1 MEQGTFKPS
10 KIQFKINIKFN
21 LRNTEPKNKVTPVR
35 CIVRFNNEKVVLPSP
50 VKIEPRYWN
59 PNKQEARNNQR
70 MADGT
75 DINLKINDVKKE
87 IEGIFNTYIKK
98 FGKFPAPDNF
108 KQLVLK
114 ELSTEKNNISSTK
127 VQDLLTFIE
136 QMIPDMESGK
146 RQTQKGSPFAENS
159 IKIFRTLKSNIE
171 DFKSK
176 YNYDLDFQN
185 INFEFFEDWK
195 EYMIFELDY
204 STNTVAKHIRVL
216 KTIITDAYERNL
228 TTYQFIGNKFK
239 ATTELT
245 DTIYLNEVELLKL
258 YELDLSQ
265 NLKLDKIRDL
275 FILGC
280 WTGLRFSDY
289 SDISPRDIQG
299 HNLKIRTQKT
309 KQVVVIPILQ
319 YVQKILTKYKG
330 KTENNLPPSISNQK
344 MNEYLK
350 ELGKSA
356 GFEEI
361 IQQEFTKGGKSIIK
375 NSFKYALITT
385 HTARRSFATNMY
397 KAGVPTLSIMAITGH
412 KTETSFM
419 KYIRVNSDEHADIV
433 RDLYSARTLK
443 VVND

>member
-1 MEQGTFKPS
+1 MKPAISKPS

-21 LRNTEPKNKVTPVR
+21 LRNTEPKNKATPLR
-35 CIVRFNNEKVVLPSP
+35 CIVRFNNEKVVLASP
-50 VKIEPRYWN
+50 VKIEPRHWN

-75 DINLKINDVKKE
+75 DINLKISEVKKR
-87 IEGIFNTYIKK
+87 IEEVFNSYIKK
-98 FGKFPAPDNF
+98 FERFPSPDNF

-114 ELSTEKNNISSTK
+114 ELSTEKNNDISAK
-127 VQDLLTFIE
+127 AQDLLTFIE

-146 RQTQKGSPFAENS
+146 KQTQKGTPFAENS
-159 IKIFRTLKSNIE
+159 IKIFRTLKSNLE
-171 DFKSK
+171 DFKLK
-176 YNYDLDFQN
+176 YNYNLDFQN
-185 INFEFFEDWK
+185 INLDFFEDWK
-195 EYMIFELDY
+195 DYMIFELDY

-216 KTIITDAYERNL
+216 KPIIADAYERHL
-228 TTYQFIGNKFK
+228 TSYQFIGNRFK

-245 DTIYLNEVELLKL
+245 DTIYLNETELLKL
-258 YELDLSQ
+258 YDLDLS
-265 NLKLDKIRDL
+265 NNPKLDKIRDL

-289 SDISPRDIQG
+289 SNIDPRDIQG
-299 HNLKIRTQKT
+299 DYLKIKTQKT
-309 KQVVVIPILQ
+309 KQLVVIPILG
-319 YVQKILTKYKG
+319 YVQKILEKYNG

-350 ELGKSA
+350 DLGKLA
-356 GFEEI
+356 EFNEL
-361 IQQEFTKGGKSIIK
+361 IQQEYTKGGKSMVK
-375 NSFKYALITT
+375 NTRKYLLITT

-397 KAGVPTLSIMAITGH
+397 KRRVPTLSIMAITGH

-433 RDLYSARTLK
+433 RELYNRNSLK
-443 VVND
+443 IETN